1 MCNEKKVVSKVI
13 DLTMNVAAFITNL
26 SLRLVTIK
34 KVPNRRI
41 KFFTSNQILFLFW
54 LLYKYY

>member
-1 MCNEKKVVSKVI
+1 MQTIKIVSVYEKKVVSKVI

-34 KVPNRRI
+34 KS
-41 KFFTSNQILFLFW
+41 T
-54 LLYKYY
+54 